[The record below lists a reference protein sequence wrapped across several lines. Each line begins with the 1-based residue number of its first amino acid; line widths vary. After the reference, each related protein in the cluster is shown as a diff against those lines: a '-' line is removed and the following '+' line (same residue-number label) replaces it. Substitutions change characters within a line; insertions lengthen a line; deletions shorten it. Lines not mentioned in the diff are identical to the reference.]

1 MITGQEAGS
10 TKPVFV
16 CIKTGPT
23 VVQEQ
28 VLLVFLYYTNVPH
41 GIMFYGKAPACRLSQ
56 LCTQGGTYI

>member
-16 CIKTGPT
+16 CTKTGPT

-41 GIMFYGKAPACRLSQ
+41 GIMFC
-56 LCTQGGTYI
+56 